1 LDAGDTF
8 QKYIAAM
15 AKKKEESSKPERRVP
30 PWHCMSKEEVIK
42 EMGLKPDLR
51 KTGLTTAEA
60 AERLAKY
67 GENKLTEAEK
77 ESLLVRIWKLNYNV
91 LVGILVFVA
100 IISAASAFAGIG
112 NATQNWIQVGI
123 IVAVIA

>member
-1 LDAGDTF
+1 
-8 QKYIAAM
+8 M
-15 AKKKEESSKPERRVP
+15 AKEKEATPSEERQVP
-30 PWHCMSKEEVIK
+30 PWHCMTKEEVIK
-42 EMGLKPDLR
+42 EMGLQPDVR

-60 AERLAKY
+60 TDRLAKY

-100 IISAASAFAGIG
+100 IISAASAIAGIG